1 MKKIGFTC
9 MLALLAGIVAIAQP
23 MNDGHS
29 LTSLWKKYDAAHKA
43 DRPQLEAQVLSQI
56 KQEALQQHLP
66 LDFYDAATLYVST
79 VQRRDW
85 KQRDA
90 LNKALEEEIAAF
102 DEPIVTF
109 QWMSRWQY
117 ASTEA
122 LWAYV
127 QAHPDGFKGRTSG
140 FYADAGGYLGGALP
154 RFIAGDREYVLWRL
168 LSSRSVSEKDAIY
181 QALSQ
186 EVEGRYPSEAALAYY
201 AVRSRYYPKEQW
213 EERRQALGLLAKK
226 YEGKAVSLFPKAD
239 LLQMRKED
247 LDAQKGSSAAYAS
260 LCNSARAL
268 EKERQAY
275 TGSEAVIADACHGAE
290 SLIGTLTASDV
301 AVSVTDGQIRVLLRN
316 LPGVG
321 VTLREGKKSLKTWKL
336 KNEKESFYVWD
347 TLSVALPK
355 LVDGDY
361 TVEAVNGKLSAQAHY
376 TQYTLSIASR
386 TDSRGPAVY
395 VADHK
400 SGEPLSKVTLLLM
413 KGDREVAKTSLKLSG
428 FTTLPSAFVKEMGG
442 KGYYEVV
449 AVSGERKSR
458 PVSLREPRVEYA
470 GKGSTQCYLYKDQGA
485 YHPGDTVRFKAVVF
499 EGDPARSFAVCKGR
513 SVEVRLLD
521 SEGNRLNSQKLTTN
535 AFGAVSGR
543 FVLPRGLRN
552 GLFALEVDELA
563 YESFRVDEFVLPTY
577 ELVFDKL
584 EEFYMA
590 GDSIPVSGRLKSFS
604 GHSLAGARVAVK
616 VERYGE
622 LLFEGAQEADANSGF
637 SFSFPT
643 RETGYYH
650 AAVTVTDFTGETR
663 SFGKGFYVGDEVE
676 IDASVADDAP
686 VELEAVRQEGEARY
700 IPSFTILHKTLS
712 MTLKAL
718 DEDVQVL
725 TASGSVLASGQV
737 QSGSSFSVELPGSG
751 YYKVHA
757 RVEGESK
764 GGKKASAEERF
775 AVFCLLPQTFE
786 LVPQVRRVFIPGT
799 ATVADG
805 GAVSARIG
813 TNEGTAYAQVM
824 VYGSGEQLLE
834 YKELVVADGR
844 LEDVSFAYRKA
855 WPDAVRLQVFYFLGG
870 ASVSYDQE
878 YRREKSRYT
887 LPLQFTRFHD
897 KAYPGTQ
904 YTFAL
909 TTAPDAEVL
918 VAARAWMPCRRMTG
932 RR

>member
-1 MKKIGFTC
+1 

-321 VTLREGKKSLKTWKL
+321 VTLRDGKKSLKTWKL

-361 TVEAVNGKLSAQAHY
+361 TVEAVNGKLSAQTHY

-395 VADHK
+395 VADYK

-499 EGDPARSFAVCKGR
+499 
-513 SVEVRLLD
+513 
-521 SEGNRLNSQKLTTN
+521 
-535 AFGAVSGR
+535 
-543 FVLPRGLRN
+543 
-552 GLFALEVDELA
+552 
-563 YESFRVDEFVLPTY
+563 
-577 ELVFDKL
+577 
-584 EEFYMA
+584 
-590 GDSIPVSGRLKSFS
+590 
-604 GHSLAGARVAVK
+604 
-616 VERYGE
+616 
-622 LLFEGAQEADANSGF
+622 
-637 SFSFPT
+637 
-643 RETGYYH
+643 
-650 AAVTVTDFTGETR
+650 
-663 SFGKGFYVGDEVE
+663 
-676 IDASVADDAP
+676 
-686 VELEAVRQEGEARY
+686 
-700 IPSFTILHKTLS
+700 
-712 MTLKAL
+712 
-718 DEDVQVL
+718 DV
-725 TASGSVLASGQV
+725 
-737 QSGSSFSVELPGSG
+737 
-751 YYKVHA
+751 
-757 RVEGESK
+757 
-764 GGKKASAEERF
+764 
-775 AVFCLLPQTFE
+775 
-786 LVPQVRRVFIPGT
+786 
-799 ATVADG
+799 
-805 GAVSARIG
+805 
-813 TNEGTAYAQVM
+813 
-824 VYGSGEQLLE
+824 
-834 YKELVVADGR
+834 
-844 LEDVSFAYRKA
+844 
-855 WPDAVRLQVFYFLGG
+855 
-870 ASVSYDQE
+870 
-878 YRREKSRYT
+878 
-887 LPLQFTRFHD
+887 
-897 KAYPGTQ
+897 
-904 YTFAL
+904 
-909 TTAPDAEVL
+909 
-918 VAARAWMPCRRMTG
+918 
-932 RR
+932 